1 MEDNLQTINLKQIR
15 SLEPIVDEYG
25 IGDDF
30 ILGEA
35 SGERVQQ
42 NETLLKMLRYPIRFD
57 GYIIFFLKKG
67 HLRADVNL
75 NTYDIEEHSLLI
87 SVPGNIIRVADY
99 REERVKDI
107 ELTFVLISREFM
119 SMDDITGGEIYLGLA
134 ESHLISYIA
143 GAIKQL
149 KETYPGLHYQIVSGD
164 TEQVIDKLNKGILD
178 FAVLA
183 EEPDESRYES
193 IVFPEADIW
202 GLIMPADD
210 SLSKKKSVRV
220 NDLIGLPLFC
230 SDQAWANDI
239 PGWAGDD
246 FGKLR
251 LEGSFKLSYN
261 ASVFAKEKLG
271 YLLTFDKLIDTSESS
286 GLCFRP
292 LSPRLETRLY
302 LIWKK
307 NQTFSPMAERFLMQ
321 MQSTLLR

>member
-1 MEDNLQTINLKQIR
+1 MVIIYIMIFCSGISYASPGGMYMEIRTLK
-15 SLEPIVDEYG
+15 Y
-25 IGDDF
+25 
-30 ILGEA
+30 
-35 SGERVQQ
+35 
-42 NETLLKMLRYPIRFD
+42 
-57 GYIIFFLKKG
+57 FL
-67 HLRADVNL
+67 A
-75 NTYDIEEHSLLI
+75 
-87 SVPGNIIRVADY
+87 VA
-99 REERVKDI
+99 REENMTRAAELLNVTQPTLSKQLKALEDELGKKLFTRHSFSI
-107 ELTFVLISREFM
+107 ELTEEGRLLRDQAEDLVSIADKISREFM

-143 GAIKQL
+143 RAIKQL
-149 KETYPGLHYQIVSGD
+149 KETYPDLHYQIVSGD

-178 FAVLA
+178 FVVLA
-183 EEPDESRYES
+183 EAPDDSRYES
-193 IVFPEADIW
+193 MVFPEADIW

-230 SDQAWANDI
+230 SEQAWANDI

-292 LSPRLETRLY
+292 LSPRLETKLY

>member
-1 MEDNLQTINLKQIR
+1 MEIRTLKYFLAVAREENMTRAAELLNVTQPTLSKQLR
-15 SLEPIVDEYG
+15 SLEDE
-25 IGDDF
+25 
-30 ILGEA
+30 LGQKLFT
-35 SGERVQQ
+35 R
-42 NETLLKMLRYPIRFD
+42 
-57 GYIIFFLKKG
+57 
-67 HLRADVNL
+67 
-75 NTYDIEEHSLLI
+75 HSF
-87 SVPGNIIRVADY
+87 S
-99 REERVKDI
+99 I
-107 ELTFVLISREFM
+107 ELTEEGLLLRDQAEDLVSMADKISREFM

-183 EEPDESRYES
+183 EEPDEYRYES
-193 IVFPEADIW
+193 IVFPEADVW

>member
-1 MEDNLQTINLKQIR
+1 MEIRTLKYFLAVAREENMTRAAELLNVTQPTLSKQLR
-15 SLEPIVDEYG
+15 SLEDE
-25 IGDDF
+25 
-30 ILGEA
+30 LGQKLFT
-35 SGERVQQ
+35 R
-42 NETLLKMLRYPIRFD
+42 
-57 GYIIFFLKKG
+57 
-67 HLRADVNL
+67 
-75 NTYDIEEHSLLI
+75 HSF
-87 SVPGNIIRVADY
+87 S
-99 REERVKDI
+99 I
-107 ELTFVLISREFM
+107 ELTEEGLLLRDQAEDLVSMADKISREFM

>member
-1 MEDNLQTINLKQIR
+1 MEIRTLKYFLAVAREENMTRAAELLNVTQPTLSKQLR
-15 SLEPIVDEYG
+15 SLEDE
-25 IGDDF
+25 
-30 ILGEA
+30 LGQKLFT
-35 SGERVQQ
+35 R
-42 NETLLKMLRYPIRFD
+42 
-57 GYIIFFLKKG
+57 
-67 HLRADVNL
+67 
-75 NTYDIEEHSLLI
+75 HSF
-87 SVPGNIIRVADY
+87 S
-99 REERVKDI
+99 I
-107 ELTFVLISREFM
+107 ELTEEGLLLRDQAEDLVSMADKISREFM

-210 SLSKKKSVRV
+210 SLSKKKNVRV

>member
-1 MEDNLQTINLKQIR
+1 MLMVIIYIVIFRSGISYVNPGGMYMEIRTLKYFLAVAREENMTRAAELLNVTQ
-15 SLEPIVDEYG
+15 P
-25 IGDDF
+25 
-30 ILGEA
+30 
-35 SGERVQQ
+35 
-42 NETLLKMLRYPIRFD
+42 TLSKQ
-57 GYIIFFLKKG
+57 
-67 HLRADVNL
+67 LRALEDEL
-75 NTYDIEEHSLLI
+75 GKKLFTRHSF
-87 SVPGNIIRVADY
+87 S
-99 REERVKDI
+99 I
-107 ELTFVLISREFM
+107 ELTEEGRLLRDQAEDLVSMADKISREFM

-183 EEPDESRYES
+183 EAPDDSRYES
-193 IVFPEADIW
+193 MVFPEADIW

-230 SDQAWANDI
+230 SEQAWANDI

-271 YLLTFDKLIDTSESS
+271 YLLTFDKLIDTSEAS

-292 LSPRLETRLY
+292 LSPRLETKLY